1 MCSENDALELLTA
14 PDDDVLP
21 GVMRS
26 LTLQAAAAEGLTV
39 RKVAPAPTLAAS
51 GAWSEAAV
59 TSALRG
65 IQPLSSVIWPEGF
78 KTAGAASDGSPSEA
92 DATTGVAAAPTHTT
106 HFSGEAAVLTRL
118 QQRVAAMARLER
130 VGLQGLDEVA
140 SMAAAAAAV
149 EEAQIA
155 ADGFV
160 KI

>member
-1 MCSENDALELLTA
+1 MCSEDDALELLTA

-78 KTAGAASDGSPSEA
+78 
-92 DATTGVAAAPTHTT
+92 
-106 HFSGEAAVLTRL
+106 
-118 QQRVAAMARLER
+118 
-130 VGLQGLDEVA
+130 
-140 SMAAAAAAV
+140 
-149 EEAQIA
+149 
-155 ADGFV
+155 
-160 KI
+160 